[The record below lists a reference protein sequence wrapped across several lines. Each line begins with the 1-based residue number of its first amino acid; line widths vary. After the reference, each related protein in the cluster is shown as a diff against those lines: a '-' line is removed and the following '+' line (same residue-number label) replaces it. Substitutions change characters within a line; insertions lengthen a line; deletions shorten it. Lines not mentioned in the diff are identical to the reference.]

1 MNRSGV
7 LSALAASLVW
17 CAPAAADDYYLSIR
31 PVHSGGG
38 YQKTDISE
46 AVLGSA
52 PLTVWRNFS
61 LNPDCTSTGDAR
73 LRIVHPPE
81 HGSLSI
87 STEPFYPS
95 FSIGNVRYACN
106 KQKAPGN
113 RAIYTAA
120 DGYVGRDHLV
130 LEGSNGNGTVRRI
143 SVTIDVR

>member
-1 MNRSGV
+1 MRWSGV
-7 LSALAASLVW
+7 ISALAVSVV
-17 CAPAAADDYYLSIR
+17 CGAPAAAADYYLSIH
-31 PVHSGGG
+31 PIHSQGG
-38 YQKTDISE
+38 YQKTEVSE

-61 LNPDCTSTGDAR
+61 LNPDCTSTGQAI

-81 HGSLSI
+81 HGSFSI

-113 RAIYTAA
+113 RAIYTAGE
-120 DGYVGRDHLV
+120 GYVGRDHLV
-130 LEGSNGNGTVRRI
+130 LEGSTGTGTVRRI